1 MFSCRYDGH
10 EEECRASSPKHGS
23 SSEEADTFEDLMKKE
38 LQSDVLELS
47 SVSRAKNADKPK
59 KTQKSSE
66 QTDDD
71 LLYDPNEDDDN
82 AEWMKNFQATSH
94 GDQLENSRTDAVLNC
109 PGCMSLLSTNCQ
121 RHSRYKTQYRTLF
134 TFNCKVDESEVLH
147 RPTSGESS
155 VKQHT
160 LTENEQFHRVLC
172 NICDTPVG
180 LRDSTGVYHLFGI
193 LASHS

>member
-1 MFSCRYDGH
+1 MSTVYPTRGRY
-10 EEECRASSPKHGS
+10 
-23 SSEEADTFEDLMKKE
+23 
-38 LQSDVLELS
+38 
-47 SVSRAKNADKPK
+47 KPEK
-59 KTQKSSE
+59 GKQFNE
-66 QTDDD
+66 PTDDD

-82 AEWMKNFQATSH
+82 AEWMKQFQAISH
-94 GDQLENSRTDAVLNC
+94 GDQPGTSRTDAVLNC

-134 TFNCKVDESEVLH
+134 TFNCKVDEREILHPPASE
-147 RPTSGESS
+147 EDSS
-155 VKQHT
+155 LKQISLPHT
-160 LTENEQFHRVLC
+160 GNEKFQRVLC